1 LTLQASQASGAALQH
16 AAPRSRDLNRW
27 FARYPQVSI
36 GAIIVLALVLLTL
49 AAPIVGRYDPTTM
62 DTSAPLQGPSLM
74 HFFGTDNFGR
84 DVYSRTLFGYRAS
97 LTAAVGSVAIAL
109 LVGIP
114 LGLMAGYFGTLTDNV
129 VMRSMDIL
137 LAFPAILWVIALAG
151 VLGTNTE
158 VLALAIGVIYI
169 PIIARVMRGTT
180 LALKGVEFV
189 DSARALGAS
198 ETSIVL
204 RHVLPNAISPVI
216 VQASILMGIAIL
228 IEAALSFIG
237 LGTQPPDP
245 SLGLMLSDGRN
256 IMQEAPW
263 VVIFP
268 GLAIVAAVLGFNL
281 LGDGLRDL
289 LDPRIRSR

>member
-1 LTLQASQASGAALQH
+1 MRYPLVSSGAVVV
-16 AAPRSRDLNRW
+16 
-27 FARYPQVSI
+27 F
-36 GAIIVLALVLLTL
+36 ALVLLTML
-49 AAPIVGRYDPTTM
+49 APIVARYDPTTM
-62 DTSAPLQGPSLM
+62 DTSAPLNGPSVA

-84 DVYSRTLFGYRAS
+84 DVYSRTLYGYRAS
-97 LTAAVGSVAIAL
+97 LTAAVGSVVIAL
-109 LVGIP
+109 LFGIP
-114 LGLMAGYFGTLTDNV
+114 LGLVAGYLGALVDNLI
-129 VMRSMDIL
+129 MRTMDVF
-137 LAFPAILWVIALAG
+137 LAFPAILWVIALVG

-169 PIIARVMRGTT
+169 PIIARVMRSAT
-180 LALKGVEFV
+180 LTVKGADFV
-189 DSARALGAS
+189 DSARALGAAQA
-198 ETSIVL
+198 TIVL
-204 RHVLPNAISPVI
+204 RHVLPNAISPVT

-245 SLGLMLSDGRN
+245 SLGLMLSDGRG

-289 LDPRIRSR
+289 LDPRVRSR